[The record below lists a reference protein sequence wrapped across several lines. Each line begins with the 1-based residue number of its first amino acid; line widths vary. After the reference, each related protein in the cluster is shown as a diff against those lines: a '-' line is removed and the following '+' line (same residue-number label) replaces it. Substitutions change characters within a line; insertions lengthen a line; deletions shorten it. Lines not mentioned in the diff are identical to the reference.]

1 MFVSKK
7 KLAWKLNGCEDAQ
20 IGRQMIV
27 GERQIMVLKERQGRC
42 KKGRGGVV
50 LKILA
55 DASTLMRSLI
65 HSFTQALTHSLTR
78 FH

>member
-1 MFVSKK
+1 MSKK

-42 KKGRGGVV
+42 KKGRGGGGE
-50 LKILA
+50 
-55 DASTLMRSLI
+55 SS
-65 HSFTQALTHSLTR
+65 
-78 FH
+78 